1 MKKKNVGVIGAGKWG
16 KKIIKVL
23 KQIANIKYVYNSKK
37 NYQAIKEDISWVFI
51 LAPNKYHFEMTK
63 FFLKK
68 RINVFCEKPLT
79 TNANDAKKL
88 LRV

>member
-37 NYQAIKEDISWVFI
+37 II
-51 LAPNKYHFEMTK
+51 
-63 FFLKK
+63 
-68 RINVFCEKPLT
+68 RPLR
-79 TNANDAKKL
+79 KI
-88 LRV
+88 